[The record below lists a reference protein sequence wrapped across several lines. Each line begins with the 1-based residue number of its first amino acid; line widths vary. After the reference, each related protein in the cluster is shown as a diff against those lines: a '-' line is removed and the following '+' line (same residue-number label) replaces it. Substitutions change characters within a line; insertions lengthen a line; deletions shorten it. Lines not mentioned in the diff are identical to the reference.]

1 MMPVSIAGDLS
12 IGHAGFTPSPITPM
26 GAAAA
31 RVLVLNVPPHVIGD
45 LIGIHVLGTS
55 AHIGTV
61 QQTSTTVLVGGIGVC
76 RLMDKGNCGAMIL
89 GTAATVI
96 AGG

>member
-1 MMPVSIAGDLS
+1 MG
-12 IGHAGFTPSPITPM
+12 GFTPSPITPI
-26 GAAAA
+26 G
-31 RVLVLNVPPHVIGD
+31 VLVK
-45 LIGIHVLGTS
+45 GISSKCTPSCYRRFDRYSYSWNLWYMG
-55 AHIGTV
+55 GV